1 MNSPV
6 PPSPFWIKARIT
18 FAVIGLLVGLSVLF
32 VFGVN
37 FHNWNVALWGLLSG
51 IAAGLALFIHIAY
64 IKRFWENNPYP
75 LKRWMLSGCFIQL
88 AGVCGFVTYLTLAI
102 VNKQGLIIEGPGYYL
117 TCVWCFMTWKWGFYV
132 FYFSRS
138 YKRLYQQVYT
148 ILPKNDDD
156 TDYRYY
162 T

>member
-1 MNSPV
+1 MNPPR
-6 PPSPFWIKARIT
+6 PPSPCWMKARIT
-18 FAVIGLLVGLSVLF
+18 FAVIGLLVGVSVLF

-51 IAAGLALFIHIAY
+51 IAAGLSLFIHIAY
-64 IKRFWENNPYP
+64 IKRYWETNPYP
-75 LKRWMLSGCFIQL
+75 LKKWMLSGCFIQL

-138 YKRLYQQVYT
+138 YKRLY
-148 ILPKNDDD
+148 LSES
-156 TDYRYY
+156 DYKPQIDEN
-162 T
+162 